1 MAKTIATAY
10 GYDSERTKETHR
22 LGSRA
27 AGAEVATW
35 QTFIDS
41 HIVAEGQGSANI
53 KRGNERVGMLNIT
66 TPESA
71 TDSNIRVL
79 ATLGQFTLERVIGYK
94 LERVKL
100 TDDEGEV
107 LWEMEVTQ

>member
-1 MAKTIATAY
+1 
-10 GYDSERTKETHR
+10 
-22 LGSRA
+22 
-27 AGAEVATW
+27 
-35 QTFIDS
+35 
-41 HIVAEGQGSANI
+41 
-53 KRGNERVGMLNIT
+53 MLNIT

-71 TDSNIRVL
+71 TDSNVRVL
-79 ATLGQFTLERVIGYK
+79 ATLGRFTLERVIGYK